1 MATQP
6 LSPLGLHL
14 QLEETP
20 NETIVHCKGKIT
32 AENSQVFQKEIR
44 DLIPES
50 RGQIAAT
57 TYRIVLDLSNVTH
70 VDSTGLG
77 ALLGAW
83 TAAQSKGCDLEIAN
97 LNPRVEKLVEIT
109 NLDTVFR
116 RGRVV
121 ATGACTA
128 ARPAAEDP
136 FFTTLDPELACQQAI
151 DAGMIV
157 HRAHPLNCE
166 TSIPAL
172 IGGVVM
178 PNARFY
184 VRNHFQI
191 PNVDPSTWRLNVVG
205 LVKRPLSLSLQ
216 DLVKMPSQTQ
226 FVTLECA
233 GNGRSMLSPSVNGEQ
248 WNLGAVSTA
257 EWTGVPLAEVL
268 DRAGVK
274 GGATEVVFRGADS
287 GKLDASGEPIRFE
300 RSLSLDDAQGSE
312 ALLAYAMNGE
322 TLPIQHGYPLR
333 VIVPGW
339 YAVASVKWLTE
350 IEVISG
356 LFRGHYQT
364 EKYFFEWQRG
374 EQAVRE
380 PVSLQRVR
388 SLITEPEPD
397 TEIDQGELP
406 IRGVAWSGTAPIARV
421 EVRIGGGPWQ
431 DARLVGERRR
441 HSWQG
446 WELIARLEQPGS
458 IVISARATDMA
469 SRTQPESPEWN
480 RLGYGSNAIQKV
492 RVDVR

>member
-6 LSPLGLHL
+6 LSPGGLKL
-14 QLEETP
+14 QLEEKP
-20 NETIVHCKGKIT
+20 NETIIHCKGKIT
-32 AENSQVFQKEIR
+32 AENLEVFQREIR
-44 DLIPES
+44 DLMPES
-50 RGQIAAT
+50 RDPIAAIA
-57 TYRIVLDLSNVTH
+57 YRIVLDLSNVSH
-70 VDSTGLG
+70 VDSSGLG

-83 TAAQSKGCDLEIAN
+83 TAARDKGCDLEIAN

-109 NLDTVFR
+109 KLDTVFK
-116 RGRVV
+116 RGRIV
-121 ATGACTA
+121 AAGGSPSTPLGVEGTLTA
-128 ARPAAEDP
+128 
-136 FFTTLDPELACQQAI
+136 LDPEEACQQAI
-151 DAGMIV
+151 DAGMVV
-157 HRAHPLNCE
+157 HRADPLNCE

-184 VRNHFQI
+184 VRNHFQV
-191 PNVDPSTWRLNVVG
+191 PRLDPSSWRLNVVG
-205 LVKRPLSLSLQ
+205 LVERPLSLSLR
-216 DLVKMPSQTQ
+216 DLMKMPSQTQ

-233 GNGRSMLSPSVNGEQ
+233 GNGRSLLSPRVNGEQ

-268 DRAGVK
+268 DRAGIK
-274 GGATEVVFRGADS
+274 LGAREVVFRGADS
-287 GKLDASGEPIRFE
+287 GKLDTSSKPIGFE
-300 RSLSLDDAQGSE
+300 RSLSMDDAQGSE

-339 YAVASVKWLTE
+339 YAVASVKWLTG

-356 LFRGHYQT
+356 LFSGHYQT
-364 EKYFFEWQRG
+364 ETYFFEWQRG
-374 EQAVRE
+374 EQVVRE

-397 TEIDQGELP
+397 SEVEQGELP
-406 IRGVAWSGTAPIARV
+406 IRGVAWSGAAPIARV

-431 DARLVGERRR
+431 DARLVGGRKR

-458 IVISARATDMA
+458 TVISARATDMA
-469 SRTQPESPEWN
+469 SRTQPDSPEWN
-480 RLGYGSNAIQKV
+480 RLGYGNNAIQKV